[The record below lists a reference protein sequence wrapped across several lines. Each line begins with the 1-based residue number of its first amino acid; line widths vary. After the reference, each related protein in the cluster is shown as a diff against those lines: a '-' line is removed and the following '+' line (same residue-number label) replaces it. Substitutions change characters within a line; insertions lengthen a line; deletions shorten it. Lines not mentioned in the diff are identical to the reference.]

1 MKNKSGKIIFFIPVL
16 LLLSG
21 AIYSQTKV
29 ELEQRRKKTE
39 ESIKLT
45 NQLLEQTEKT
55 KSAGLNKLLIIKKRI
70 SLREQLINRI
80 SDQIK
85 YIENEIGIKNNS
97 IATLEIE
104 IKQLKEEYAKMIYFA
119 YKNRNNYDRLM
130 FVLAAD
136 DFNQAYRRMKYFQ
149 QYSRYRKKQ
158 AEKIVVSQKNL
169 EYEIEQLKEQKN
181 EKVQLLANKEREKAH
196 LSSERIKENSE
207 INRLKR
213 KESELKKKI
222 RENQRIMQQLK
233 NAIAE
238 LIAREA
244 KANKTYKTLSANEE
258 LVSQGFKSSK
268 GRLKWPIDNGI
279 VLEEFGEHPHP
290 VIKGVK
296 IKNEGIDIGTTKD
309 AKVKS
314 IYEGEIKSVFAVPGA
329 NMAVIIRHGHF
340 LTLYSNIVNVR
351 VKPGDKVAEG
361 HYIGDVYFT
370 DNDEGSVLHLR
381 IYEETNVLNPKN
393 WLKRL

>member
-1 MKNKSGKIIFFIPVL
+1 MSGPI
-16 LLLSG
+16 S
-21 AIYSQTKV
+21 SQTKG
-29 ELEQRRKKTE
+29 ELEQRKKTTE

-45 NQLLEQTEKT
+45 NLLLEQTEKT

-70 SLREQLINRI
+70 SLREQLIIRI
-80 SDQIK
+80 SDQVK
-85 YIENEIGIKNNS
+85 YIENEIAIKSNT
-97 IATLEIE
+97 ITTLEIE
-104 IKQLKEEYAKMIYFA
+104 IKELKKEYAKMIYFA
-119 YKNRNNYDRLM
+119 YKNRSNYDRLM

-149 QYSRYRKKQ
+149 QYSKYRKKQ

-169 EYEIEQLKEQKN
+169 EYEIEQLKEQKS
-181 EKVQLLANKEREKAH
+181 EKIKLLANKEREKAH
-196 LSSERIKENSE
+196 LSSEKIKENSE

-222 RENQRIMQQLK
+222 RDNQRIMQQLK

-244 KANKTYKTLSANEE
+244 EANKTYKTLTANEE
-258 LVSQGFKSSK
+258 LISQGFKSAK
-268 GRLKWPIDNGI
+268 GRLKWPIDNAI

-296 IKNEGIDIGTTKD
+296 IKNEGIEIGTTKD
-309 AKVKS
+309 AKVRS
-314 IYEGEIKSVFAVPGA
+314 IYEGEIKRVLAVPGA
-329 NMAVIIRHGHF
+329 NMAVIIRHGHY

-351 VKPGDKVAEG
+351 VKTGDKVPEG

-370 DNDEGSVLHLR
+370 DNNEGSVLHLG
-381 IYEETNVLNPKN
+381 IYEERKALNPQS
-393 WLKRL
+393 WLRR

>member
-1 MKNKSGKIIFFIPVL
+1 MKNKSGKIIFLIPL
-16 LLLSG
+16 LLILSYS
-21 AIYSQTKV
+21 AYSQTKK
-29 ELEQRRKKTE
+29 ELEQRKNKTE

-85 YIENEIGIKNNS
+85 YIENEIGIKNS
-97 IATLEIE
+97 TITMLEIE

-149 QYSRYRKKQ
+149 QYSKYRKKQ
-158 AEKIVVSQKNL
+158 AEKIVISQKNL
-169 EYEIEQLKEQKN
+169 EYEIEQLKEQKS
-181 EKVQLLANKEREKAH
+181 EKIKLLANKEREKAH
-196 LSSERIKENSE
+196 LGSERIKEKSE

-222 RENQRIMQQLK
+222 RENQRIMKQLK

-258 LVSQGFKSSK
+258 MISQRFKSSK
-268 GRLKWPIDNGI
+268 GKLKWPIDNGI

-340 LTLYSNIVNVR
+340 LSLYSNIVNVR
-351 VKPGDKVAEG
+351 IRPGDKVTEG
-361 HYIGDVYFT
+361 YYIGDVYFT
-370 DNDEGSVLHLR
+370 DNDEGSVLHLG
-381 IYEETNVLNPKN
+381 IYEERNALNPQS
-393 WLKRL
+393 WLRR